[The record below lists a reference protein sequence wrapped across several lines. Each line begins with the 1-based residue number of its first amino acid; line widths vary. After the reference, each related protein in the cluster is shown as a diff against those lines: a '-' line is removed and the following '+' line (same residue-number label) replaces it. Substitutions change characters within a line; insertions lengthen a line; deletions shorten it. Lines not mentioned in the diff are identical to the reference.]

1 MAEVRIRPATLNDLE
16 TLLRFEQGV
25 VKAERPFDPTLREET
40 IHYYQLPELIASSQ
54 ALVLVAEVEQQVVGS
69 GYARILAAKPYLKH
83 EQYAYLGFMYVA
95 PAYRGQGLNGLILQQ
110 LTQWAAAQGLTEM
123 RLEVYAHNQPAVR
136 AYEKAGFAAHM
147 LEMRRVI

>member
-1 MAEVRIRPATLNDLE
+1 MAEVRIRPATLDDLE
-16 TLLRFEQGV
+16 ILLRFEQGV
-25 VKAERPFDPTLREET
+25 VEAERPFDPTLREEP
-40 IHYYQLPELIASSQ
+40 IHYYQLPELIASPQ

-95 PAYRGQGLNGLILQQ
+95 PAYRGQGINGLILQQ

-147 LEMRRVI
+147 LEMRRAI

>member
-25 VKAERPFDPTLREET
+25 VEAERPFDPTLREET

-95 PAYRGQGLNGLILQQ
+95 PAYRGQGLNGLILQH

-147 LEMRRVI
+147 LEMRRAI